1 MKVQRV
7 VKPNNLNNIR
17 EIIYSFKYKQ
27 LQYLNT
33 GLWESLQVTANWMV
47 QWMEN
52 VESRTEKC

>member
-33 GLWESLQVTANWMV
+33 GLWESLQVTAN
-47 QWMEN
+47 
-52 VESRTEKC
+52 